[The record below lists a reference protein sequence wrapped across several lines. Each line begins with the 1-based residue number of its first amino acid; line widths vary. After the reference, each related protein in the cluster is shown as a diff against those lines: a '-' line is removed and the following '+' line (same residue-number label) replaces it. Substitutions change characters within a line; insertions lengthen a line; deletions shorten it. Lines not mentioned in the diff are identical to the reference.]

1 MRRRD
6 FIKVISGSA
15 VAWPLAAQAQ
25 QDNPVRRIGMLS
37 NLARDD
43 KEDQR
48 RVEAFRQTLQELGWT
63 VGRNIQIDHRWGAG
77 KGEFY
82 RKQAAELVALG
93 PDVIVT
99 NGTTTTGPVL
109 ETTQTV
115 PVVFVNVT
123 DPVSGGFVE
132 SLSRPGGNATGFA
145 SAEYGTSGKWLQ
157 LLKQIA
163 PEVKRVAVLRD
174 PSIASG
180 SGQLGAIQAVA
191 PLLEV
196 DINPIDVR
204 DAGEIERGLTALSS
218 SSNTGVIVTASGAAL
233 AHRDLIITLAARLK
247 LPAVYWQRAF
257 ATSGGLISYGDD
269 AIDQYRRAAGY
280 VDRILKGE
288 KPADLPV
295 QAPTKFETVINL
307 TTAKALGISMPSSL
321 VVSADEV
328 IE

>member
-6 FIKVISGSA
+6 FIKVITGSA

-48 RVEAFRQTLQELGWT
+48 RVEAFRQTLQELGWI
-63 VGRNIQIDHRWGAG
+63 VGRNIQIDYWWGAG
-77 KGEFY
+77 KAEFY

-99 NGTTTTGPVL
+99 NGTTTIGPVL
-109 ETTQTV
+109 QTTQTV

-132 SLSRPGGNATGFA
+132 SLARPGGNATGFA

-191 PLLEV
+191 PLLGV
-196 DINPIDVR
+196 DITPIDVR

-218 SSNTGVIVTASGAAL
+218 SSNTGVIVTASGAAI

-247 LPAVYWQRAF
+247 LPAVYWQRVF

-269 AIDQYRRAAGY
+269 TIDQYRRAAGY

-288 KPADLPV
+288 KPGDLPV

-307 TTAKALGISMPSSL
+307 TTAKALGIGMPSSL

>member
-1 MRRRD
+1 MRRTGLSCCACAASGQATAD
-6 FIKVISGSA
+6 PVITLMKSR
-15 VAWPLAAQAQ
+15 
-25 QDNPVRRIGMLS
+25 RRIVLPEAQTVRPTRFAITARICDRRNGVLGVGLRGS
-37 NLARDD
+37 NPKPLMSA
-43 KEDQR
+43 
-48 RVEAFRQTLQELGWT
+48 LGGGFNRST
-63 VGRNIQIDHRWGAG
+63 QH
-77 KGEFY
+77 
-82 RKQAAELVALG
+82 LALG

>member
-1 MRRRD
+1 MRRRE
-6 FIKVISGSA
+6 FIALFGGAA
-15 VAWPLAAQAQ
+15 VSWPLAARAP

-37 NLARDD
+37 NLAQDD

-63 VGRNIQIDHRWGAG
+63 VGRNIQIDYRWGAG
-77 KGEFY
+77 KAEFY

-99 NGTTTTGPVL
+99 NGTTTIGPVL
-109 ETTQTV
+109 ETTHTV
-115 PVVFVNVT
+115 PVVFVNVS

-132 SLSRPGGNATGFA
+132 SLARPGGNATGFA
-145 SAEYGTSGKWLQ
+145 AAEYGTSGKWLQ

-174 PSIASG
+174 PSTASG
-180 SGQLGAIQAVA
+180 SGRLGAIQAVA
-191 PLLEV
+191 PLLGV
-196 DINPIDVR
+196 DINAIDVR
-204 DAGEIERGLTALSS
+204 DAGEIERGLLSS
-218 SSNTGVIVTASGAAL
+218 SSNTGVIVTVSGAAIT
-233 AHRDLIITLAARLK
+233 HRDLIITLAAKLK
-247 LPAVYWQRAF
+247 LPAVYSERIF
-257 ATSGGLISYGDD
+257 AVSGGLISYGHD
-269 AIDQYRRAAGY
+269 AIDQYRRA
-280 VDRILKGE
+280 
-288 KPADLPV
+288 LPV

>member
-1 MRRRD
+1 M
-6 FIKVISGSA
+6 SA
-15 VAWPLAAQAQ
+15 
-25 QDNPVRRIGMLS
+25 
-37 NLARDD
+37 
-43 KEDQR
+43 
-48 RVEAFRQTLQELGWT
+48 LGGGFNRST
-63 VGRNIQIDHRWGAG
+63 QH
-77 KGEFY
+77 
-82 RKQAAELVALG
+82 LALG

-204 DAGEIERGLTALSS
+204 DAG
-218 SSNTGVIVTASGAAL
+218 
-233 AHRDLIITLAARLK
+233 
-247 LPAVYWQRAF
+247 
-257 ATSGGLISYGDD
+257 
-269 AIDQYRRAAGY
+269 
-280 VDRILKGE
+280 
-288 KPADLPV
+288 
-295 QAPTKFETVINL
+295 
-307 TTAKALGISMPSSL
+307 
-321 VVSADEV
+321 
-328 IE
+328 

>member
-6 FIKVISGSA
+6 FIKVITGSA
-15 VAWPLAAQAQ
+15 VAWPLAAEAQ

-63 VGRNIQIDHRWGAG
+63 VGRNIQIDHRW
-77 KGEFY
+77 
-82 RKQAAELVALG
+82 
-93 PDVIVT
+93 
-99 NGTTTTGPVL
+99 VL

-132 SLSRPGGNATGFA
+132 SLARPGGNATGFA

-218 SSNTGVIVTASGAAL
+218 SSNTGVIVTA
-233 AHRDLIITLAARLK
+233 
-247 LPAVYWQRAF
+247 VV
-257 ATSGGLISYGDD
+257 
-269 AIDQYRRAAGY
+269 RR
-280 VDRILKGE
+280 
-288 KPADLPV
+288 
-295 QAPTKFETVINL
+295 
-307 TTAKALGISMPSSL
+307 
-321 VVSADEV
+321 
-328 IE
+328 